1 MTDLLVFQLE
11 FTDKSQLEKAFSILM
26 EHDGIASCEID
37 SRARTARF
45 MATARIADEL
55 VERIHAYGGLRWC
68 SRHTFRARTD

>member
-1 MTDLLVFQLE
+1 MPEMLVFQLE
-11 FTDKSQLEKAFSILM
+11 FTDKNQLERAFSILM

-37 SRARTARF
+37 SGARTARF

-68 SRHTFRARTD
+68 SRHAFRSRTD